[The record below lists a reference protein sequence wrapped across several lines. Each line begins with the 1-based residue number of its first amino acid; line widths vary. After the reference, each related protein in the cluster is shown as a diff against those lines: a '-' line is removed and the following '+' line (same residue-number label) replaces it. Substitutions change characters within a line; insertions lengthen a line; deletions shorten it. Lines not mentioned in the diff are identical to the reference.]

1 MSQQDIFW
9 FLVSCASSIDQIID
23 LECADKIALFN
34 KEAEKYSLH
43 ISLIHNPAG
52 PVNPNGRTHN
62 KE

>member
-9 FLVSCASSIDQIID
+9 FLVSCVSSIDQIID

-43 ISLIHNPAG
+43 ISLIHNAVG
-52 PVNPNGRTHN
+52 SVNPNG
-62 KE
+62 